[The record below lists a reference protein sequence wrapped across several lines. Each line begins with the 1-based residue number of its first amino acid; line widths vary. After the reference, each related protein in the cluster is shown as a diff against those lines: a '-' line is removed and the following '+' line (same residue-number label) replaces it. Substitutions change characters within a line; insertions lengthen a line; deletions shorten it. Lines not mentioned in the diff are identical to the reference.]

1 MSTPYAEIHTGV
13 GSHMCGIAG
22 FAHTDGSGLAE
33 SADRILRDMARA
45 LRPRGPD
52 DMQFHHTEQACM
64 SFTRLAL
71 IDPEGGRQPFVSEDG
86 NVILA
91 ANGEIYN
98 YKELTKSLE
107 GRAKFR
113 SESDCEVLLHLYL
126 EKGLDFLDDVRG
138 MFGIAVIDL
147 REQRLLLARDRL
159 GIKPLFINRSRGKV
173 LFGSEIKALFQHPE
187 CPRELDWARALADQ
201 GLNAAPAMTDDDP
214 VTWFKEVDH
223 VPSGA
228 IVNISLRDGATRVH
242 RYWELPTPAE
252 ADHLPESFFV
262 QSMAELLASS
272 VRECLVADAEIGVF
286 LSGGLD
292 SAAISALSA
301 HTGLHTFSALTGST
315 VVNKDAQYAQ
325 QTAALLGL
333 PNHQVAFGA
342 DRIPSADEWKRLL
355 WLMESPQCGPEQFYK
370 SEMYRFAR
378 AERPGLKAILLGSGA
393 DEFSGGYSVGL
404 AGGGGWDDFTTNLRT
419 LARRKAL
426 GSQSPVSVWWEGTD
440 LPLLSDRAVDAY
452 LPGAVDDPY
461 GSYLAWKFRDM
472 QQYNFWVEDRT
483 ASANGVEA
491 RVPFLDHRII
501 ELLATVPR
509 AYRKRL
515 FWDKQIIRDAVKD
528 ILPAEVISRP
538 KLAFYEGEGVRHTH
552 RAFTRMLAHHDD
564 ELIEEALSSP
574 RAAQYLDG
582 TNMRRALRRL
592 EHDQSS
598 GHVELLMR
606 VVNLGLLDHMTVE
619 LPASRPSTGPAP
631 YELQVTDFEGPEVL
645 ELFARTEIG
654 EEFVLRRAE
663 GVLVLDDSDET
674 HTSYVVVDGSL
685 RFVIDQVTH
694 LDWLRLLRGLDG
706 RRTLAEVVA
715 SVGCGLQEMRPLL
728 DESLEAGLL
737 DVVPQ
742 PVASAG

>member
-1 MSTPYAEIHTGV
+1 MSAPTTEVTRGI

-22 FAHTDGSGLAE
+22 FAHTDGSALAG
-33 SADRILRDMARA
+33 SADGILRDMAHA

-71 IDPEGGRQPFVSEDG
+71 IDPEGGRQPFISEDG

-91 ANGEIYN
+91 ANGEVYN
-98 YKELTKSLE
+98 YRELRKGFD
-107 GRAKFR
+107 GRVKFR
-113 SESDCEVLLHLYL
+113 SDSDCEVLLHLYL

-159 GIKPLFINRSRGKV
+159 GIKPLFLHRSRETV
-173 LFGSEIKALFQHPE
+173 LFGSEIKALFAHPA
-187 CPRELDWARALADQ
+187 CPRELDWSRALADQ
-201 GLNAAPAMTDDDP
+201 GLSSAPVMSDEEP
-214 VTWFKEVDH
+214 VTWFKDVDH

-228 IVNISLRDGATRVH
+228 IVSISLRDGATRTH

-252 ADHLPESFFV
+252 AGSLPESFFV
-262 QSMAELLASS
+262 QSMGDLLASS
-272 VRECLVADAEIGVF
+272 VRECLIADAEIGVF

-292 SAAISALSA
+292 SAAITALSA

-315 VVNKDAQYAQ
+315 VVNKDAQYAR
-325 QTAALLGL
+325 QTADLLGL

-342 DRIPSADEWKRLL
+342 DRIPSPDEWRRLL
-355 WLMESPQCGPEQFYK
+355 WLMETPQCGPEQFYK

-378 AERPGLKAILLGSGA
+378 AERPELKAILLGSGA
-393 DEFSGGYSVGL
+393 DEFSGGYSVAL
-404 AGGGGWDDFTTNLRT
+404 SGGGDWEDFEGNLRT
-419 LARRKAL
+419 MARRQAL
-426 GSQSPVSVWWEGTD
+426 GDRSAVSVWWEGTD
-440 LPLLSDRAVDAY
+440 LPLLSDDAVAAY
-452 LPGAVDDPY
+452 APGAVDDPY

-483 ASANGVEA
+483 ASGNGVEA

-515 FWDKQIIRDAVKD
+515 FWDKQVIREAVRD

-552 RAFTRMLAHHDD
+552 RTFTRMLAQNGD
-564 ELIEEALSSP
+564 ELVEEALSSP
-574 RAAQYLDG
+574 RAAQYLDRA
-582 TNMRRALRRL
+582 NIHHALRRL
-592 EHDQSS
+592 ERDQSS

-606 VVNLGLLDHMTVE
+606 VVNLGMLDLMAVDV
-619 LPASRPSTGPAP
+619 PGSRAPSGPAP
-631 YELQVTDFEGPEVL
+631 YELRVTDFEGPEVQ
-645 ELFARTEIG
+645 ELFPQARI
-654 EEFVLRRAE
+654 EETSVFRTAE
-663 GVLVLDDSDET
+663 GVLVLDDVQEAN
-674 HTSYVVVDGSL
+674 TSYVVVDGSI
-685 RFVIDQVTH
+685 RFVIDHLTH
-694 LDWLRLLRGLDG
+694 ADWLRLLRGFDG
-706 RRTLAEVVA
+706 RRPLAQA
-715 SVGCGLQEMRPLL
+715 LADAGCELDAMRPLL
-728 DESLEAGLL
+728 AASLEAGLL
-737 DVVPQ
+737 EAVPE
-742 PVASAG
+742 PAVHTL